1 MSYKYILLLIVTALL
16 NSSANLLIKKAS
28 AKFIIPNS
36 IQELVNISILNIT
49 FILGISLFAV
59 SLSFYA
65 FLLSRVNL
73 NIVYPILISI
83 NFVLVNLG
91 AFSLFNEEFTL
102 LHIIGLIVILFG
114 IWLLSLSS

>member
-1 MSYKYILLLIVTALL
+1 M
-16 NSSANLLIKKAS
+16 NSCANLLIKKAS

-36 IQELVNISILNIT
+36 IQELVNISILNIP

-91 AFSLFNEEFTL
+91 AFSLFKEEFTL
-102 LHIIGLIVILFG
+102 LHASGIIIIIFG
-114 IWLLSLSS
+114 IWLISLTT